1 MFRDWLLGKILLGAA
16 VLSILFVIGSF
27 LWSQNEERKT
37 QEQLTETP
45 KNIRQMEER
54 SKAQPI
60 AVQQPTVKTEGPVEA
75 LSAVDNT
82 TDPVPE
88 SENIPSLEETDI
100 GAVSESVSLLEE
112 TPIADT
118 NDWRSGDYGESDY
131 GFGPYP
137 EIPPD
142 YPQHLRPFWTTDADR
157 TGHHEH
163 LRPIELLARVRIKLW
178 KQGQTDVKLDLEGPT
193 QKIRI
198 VTPGTVYVRYKENG
212 AFKSVRSFGG
222 SDDLTEDVQ
231 NQIRLGKKPAGTR
244 VLDYDSTGFDVYEFL
259 GINRT
264 SQKW

>member
-1 MFRDWLLGKILLGAA
+1 MLCDWLLGKFLIGAA

-27 LWSQNEERKT
+27 LWSQNAEREM
-37 QEQLTETP
+37 QEQLAETE
-45 KNIRQMEER
+45 KNIRQLEER
-54 SKAQPI
+54 NKEQPI
-60 AVQQPTVKTEGPVEA
+60 VVQQPTVKTEGSVEA
-75 LSAVDNT
+75 LSAVDNA

-88 SENIPSLEETDI
+88 SESTPSLEETDI
-100 GAVSESVSLLEE
+100 GEVSESVSLIEA

-142 YPQHLRPFWTTDADR
+142 YPEYMRPFWTTDADR
-157 TGHHEH
+157 TGHHER

-178 KQGQTDVKLDLEGPT
+178 KQGQTDVKLDLEIPT

-198 VTPGTVYVRYKENG
+198 VTPGTVYVHYEETKLPNG
-212 AFKSVRSFGG
+212 TSRVVHFLGG
-222 SDDLTEDVQ
+222 SDDLTGDVQ
-231 NQIRLGKKPAGTR
+231 AQIRLGKKPSGIR

-259 GINRT
+259 GINR
-264 SQKW
+264 